1 MLFKISFSAHVLH
14 ADGQQADYIR
24 KRRLTVAA
32 QKLAATDA
40 KVVDIAL
47 KYGCHTPESFSKA
60 FSNLHGMSLSQARV

>member
-1 MLFKISFSAHVLH
+1 M
-14 ADGQQADYIR
+14 R